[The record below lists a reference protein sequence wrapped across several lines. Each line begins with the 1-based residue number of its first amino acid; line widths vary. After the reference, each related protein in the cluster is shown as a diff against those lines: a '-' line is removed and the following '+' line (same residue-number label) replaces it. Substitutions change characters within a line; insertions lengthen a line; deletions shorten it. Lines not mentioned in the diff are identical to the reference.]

1 MLIGVGSTWATV
13 VDNGDCGTTGHESDV
28 TWTLTSDG
36 VMTISGSGAMAD
48 YTSAFNQPWK
58 TNRNS
63 ITSIVVAEGVTHIGN
78 SAFRTCYNAT
88 SVSLPST
95 LISIGQYAFYACNN
109 ASLTSITIPANV
121 TSIGANAFQSCSS
134 LTSVTI
140 PNKVTSIGNSAF
152 NGCSGLTSVSIPN
165 SVTSIGTQAF
175 YGCSGLT
182 AVNIPSGVTSLEKN
196 VFGGCSGLTTLT
208 IGSGV
213 TTIGESAFYGCSG
226 LTSVTIPNNVETIG
240 DNAFNGCSGLQSLTI
255 GSSVTS
261 IGTNVFS
268 GCSNLSAFNVADGN
282 TVYSSDGGVLFNV
295 DKTTIFQYPVGKSGD
310 SYDIP
315 ASVTSI
321 GVYAF
326 SGCANLT
333 AVNIPSGVTS
343 IGDYAFNNCS
353 GLTSVTIPDNVL
365 TIGTYTF
372 YHCSGLTEVVIPDK
386 VTSIGQ
392 SAFFYCTGLTSVTIG
407 SAVTSIGLSG
417 FRNCT
422 SLTTV
427 TVKAEECALG
437 NSAFAYCDNL
447 AAIYVP
453 SGRVEYY
460 KGATNWS
467 AYSGIIS
474 APPVDLTLDEA
485 TDNSTTLSENNGK
498 TANVTLTRT
507 LQTGGWNTFCVP
519 FNLTIPDGWT
529 VKELSTS
536 SFVSSNGELTLN
548 FETATSIVAG
558 KPYLVMVTSNLI
570 NPTFKGVTINNTD
583 GTVST
588 VAVDF
593 VPVMGQTQVTADPAN
608 VLFLASGNKLKNPS
622 AANQSIKGFRAYFL
636 LKGDAAAATRAF
648 SLNFGNGET
657 TGIMPIVTRQKA
669 ADEAIYDLQGRRV
682 DGAIRKGVYI
692 KNGKKTIIK

>member
-208 IGSGV
+208 IGSG
-213 TTIGESAFYGCSG
+213 
-226 LTSVTIPNNVETIG
+226 
-240 DNAFNGCSGLQSLTI
+240 
-255 GSSVTS
+255 VTS

>member
-1 MLIGVGSTWATV
+1 M
-13 VDNGDCGTTGHESDV
+13 
-28 TWTLTSDG
+28 
-36 VMTISGSGAMAD
+36 
-48 YTSAFNQPWK
+48 
-58 TNRNS
+58 
-63 ITSIVVAEGVTHIGN
+63 
-78 SAFRTCYNAT
+78 
-88 SVSLPST
+88 
-95 LISIGQYAFYACNN
+95 
-109 ASLTSITIPANV
+109 
-121 TSIGANAFQSCSS
+121 
-134 LTSVTI
+134 
-140 PNKVTSIGNSAF
+140 
-152 NGCSGLTSVSIPN
+152 
-165 SVTSIGTQAF
+165 
-175 YGCSGLT
+175 
-182 AVNIPSGVTSLEKN
+182 
-196 VFGGCSGLTTLT
+196 
-208 IGSGV
+208 
-213 TTIGESAFYGCSG
+213 
-226 LTSVTIPNNVETIG
+226 
-240 DNAFNGCSGLQSLTI
+240 
-255 GSSVTS
+255 
-261 IGTNVFS
+261 
-268 GCSNLSAFNVADGN
+268 
-282 TVYSSDGGVLFNV
+282 
-295 DKTTIFQYPVGKSGD
+295 
-310 SYDIP
+310 
-315 ASVTSI
+315 
-321 GVYAF
+321 
-326 SGCANLT
+326 
-333 AVNIPSGVTS
+333 TS